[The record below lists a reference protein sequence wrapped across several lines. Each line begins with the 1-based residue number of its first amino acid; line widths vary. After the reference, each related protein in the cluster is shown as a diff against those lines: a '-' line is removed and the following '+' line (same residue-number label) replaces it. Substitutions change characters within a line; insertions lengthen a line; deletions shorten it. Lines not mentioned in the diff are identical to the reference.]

1 MTRGSHRVHIR
12 QLCCLGLPSEQLMP
26 ALLKAVRQF
35 VDAESA
41 GFFWVDAR
49 GDMTSLYAERLL
61 PAPMRKLYF
70 ERYYDSGATSFRRAF
85 TERAQRQEPV
95 IAVSPS
101 AAAERSP
108 YYNEVFRPLDAHHV
122 LYGII
127 REQGEAIGQ
136 LSLYR
141 PKSAPAFSAAERS
154 ELSSVMPYVA
164 HGISHR
170 RPRAAAWTEFVDTE
184 DDAVFLIGV
193 DGGIRQLSAK
203 SEELLALATL
213 GKIGPDAT
221 LASIEETARSALRRL
236 AERLRAV
243 LSGAEGGPP
252 SLVLQNAWGR
262 FVLRAYSISDAPLE
276 SEAHIAI
283 RIKRQETMLL
293 KFVDAL
299 SGLELSPQQREVAVG
314 LANGLSNRELA
325 DAMGVSINTVA
336 YHLKQL
342 FLRLDTHDRQ
352 QMVAK
357 VLSNT
362 PQLS

>member
-1 MTRGSHRVHIR
+1 VTRGNHRVHIR

-35 VDAESA
+35 VDADSA

-61 PAPMRKLYF
+61 PAPVRKLYF
-70 ERYYDSGATSFRRAF
+70 ERYYDSGASSFKRAF
-85 TERAQRQEPV
+85 TERVQGQAPV
-95 IAVSPS
+95 IAVSIS
-101 AAAERSP
+101 AAVERSP
-108 YYNEVFRPLDAHHV
+108 YYNDVFRLLDAHHV
-122 LYGII
+122 LYGIV

-141 PKSAPAFSAAERS
+141 PKSAPAFSAAQRAD
-154 ELSSVMPYVA
+154 LSSVMPYVA
-164 HGISHR
+164 HGVSHR
-170 RPRAAAWTEFVDTE
+170 SPRGTDRAEFVDTE

-203 SEELLALATL
+203 SERLLALATL
-213 GKIGPDAT
+213 GKIGPDQM
-221 LASIEETARSALRRL
+221 LSGIEETARPALRRL
-236 AERLRAV
+236 AERLGAV

-252 SLVLQNAWGR
+252 SLIVHNAWGR
-262 FVLRAYSISDAPLE
+262 FLLRAYSISDAPLKGDT
-276 SEAHIAI
+276 HIAI

-293 KFVDAL
+293 KFVEAL
-299 SGLELSPQQREVAVG
+299 SGLELSPQQREAAVG
-314 LANGLSNRELA
+314 LAKGLSNRELA

-342 FLRLDTHDRQ
+342 FQRLDTHDRQ
-352 QMVAK
+352 QMVTK
-357 VLSNT
+357 VLGT
-362 PQLS
+362 HG